1 LRKLVF
7 HEVASAEL
15 RAIGNSTRARWGDR
29 QASVYVAELRES
41 IKSLRELPLRFP
53 ELGPERPGLRRMRC
67 GGHVVSYLVTDEQIE
82 IVRILHERMD
92 FKTRLG

>member
-15 RAIGNSTRARWGDR
+15 RAIGKSTRTRWGER
-29 QASVYVAELRES
+29 QASVYVAELRER
-41 IKSLRELPLRFP
+41 IKSLREFPLRFP
-53 ELGPERPGLRRMRC
+53 EFGPERPGLRRMRC
-67 GGHVVSYLVTDEQIE
+67 GSHVVFYLVSDEQIE

-92 FKTRLG
+92 FKSRLG